1 MKKAIYYVIGF
12 AFALAVFVTLIM
24 MILTPMGNTR
34 RFLMQTIKIIKVP
47 MGAYLDTKTTAFK
60 IVDLN
65 NKDII
70 DLDVGNMFYWKKK
83 DAIKYIN
90 NSNQL
95 KLKNKRGI

>member
-1 MKKAIYYVIGF
+1 MKKARVYICIKHIF
-12 AFALAVFVTLIM
+12 NLNNDDAP
-24 MILTPMGNTR
+24 PMGNTR

-70 DLDVGNMFYWKKK
+70 DLDVGNMFYWKKR

>member
-1 MKKAIYYVIGF
+1 
-12 AFALAVFVTLIM
+12 
-24 MILTPMGNTR
+24 
-34 RFLMQTIKIIKVP
+34 

-70 DLDVGNMFYWKKK
+70 DLDVGNMFYWKKR

-90 NSNQL
+90 NNKQFQL
-95 KLKNKRGI
+95 TERA

>member
-1 MKKAIYYVIGF
+1 
-12 AFALAVFVTLIM
+12 
-24 MILTPMGNTR
+24 
-34 RFLMQTIKIIKVP
+34 MQTIKIIKVP

-70 DLDVGNMFYWKKK
+70 DLDVGNMFYWKKR

-90 NSNQL
+90 NNKQFQL
-95 KLKNKRGI
+95 MERA

>member
-1 MKKAIYYVIGF
+1 
-12 AFALAVFVTLIM
+12 
-24 MILTPMGNTR
+24 
-34 RFLMQTIKIIKVP
+34 

-70 DLDVGNMFYWKKK
+70 DLDVGNMFYWKKR

-95 KLKNKRGI
+95 KLNNKKGI

>member
-1 MKKAIYYVIGF
+1 
-12 AFALAVFVTLIM
+12 
-24 MILTPMGNTR
+24 MGNTR

>member
-1 MKKAIYYVIGF
+1 MDVILLF
-12 AFALAVFVTLIM
+12 YSDTCKHCSDHLKWFQRLS
-24 MILTPMGNTR
+24 
-34 RFLMQTIKIIKVP
+34 
-47 MGAYLDTKTTAFK
+47 AYLDTKTTAFK

>member
-1 MKKAIYYVIGF
+1 MKKAIYYVLGF
-12 AFALAVFVTLIM
+12 TFALAVFVTLNNDDA
-24 MILTPMGNTR
+24 TPMGNTR

-70 DLDVGNMFYWKKK
+70 DLDVGNMFY
-83 DAIKYIN
+83 
-90 NSNQL
+90 
-95 KLKNKRGI
+95 

>member
-1 MKKAIYYVIGF
+1 
-12 AFALAVFVTLIM
+12 
-24 MILTPMGNTR
+24 MGNTR

-83 DAIKYIN
+83 
-90 NSNQL
+90 
-95 KLKNKRGI
+95 RCH